1 MHTNKIVIGAVVVTT
16 AFVIGF
22 SQSRSDSKFDRLAV
36 RVDSLAISLTNVV
49 AAVDRANPAPK
60 PDTIDIGATGF
71 ARGSVDAPITM
82 VEFLD
87 YECPFCQRFHS
98 ETMPV
103 LLKEYV
109 ETGKLRIV
117 MRDNP
122 LPFHENAMPAARTA
136 RCAGEHGIDAYWQVV
151 DAMASGGTPLDEALV
166 PELASQFG
174 FDAAELAECASSDR
188 YDAEIQL
195 DVAAAAEAG
204 LSGTPMFI
212 VGPSRPDGQF
222 RGRVIRGAYPIETF
236 RAAIDDA
243 LAAASTS

>member
-1 MHTNKIVIGAVVVTT
+1 MTVNKIILGAGIVTAAMIVGLT
-16 AFVIGF
+16 EG
-22 SQSRSDSKFDRLAV
+22 RSNSKFDRLAT
-36 RVDSLAISLTNVV
+36 RVDSLAVSLTNVV

-87 YECPFCQRFHS
+87 YECPFCQRFHTA
-98 ETMPV
+98 TMPT

-122 LPFHENAMPAARTA
+122 LPFHENAMPAARAA
-136 RCAGEHGIDAYWQVV
+136 RCAAEQGTEVYWQVA
-151 DAMASGGTPLDEALV
+151 DAMASGSTPLGEALISD
-166 PELASQFG
+166 LASHFG
-174 FDAAELAECASSDR
+174 LDAAQLAECASSDR
-188 YDAEIQL
+188 YDTAIQA

-243 LAAASTS
+243 LAAVSTS